1 VKRSYEFL
9 ADLRRL
15 EIEYNRFE
23 SIIWILNAT
32 VISIA
37 IYAAFLLLGLPA
49 FTRFYWQDFLPLAQS
64 PAIIAVLMGAVTATL
79 IKKRTKSNIFDRLE
93 PELSEKALTA
103 YDNQNLSTIPM
114 QSLATDVKIR
124 LSSVKSSQILNWQ
137 RAHKKIGLIALLLG
151 TAIFITHS
159 QISADISPADF
170 QSISDLRDKALG
182 LFQNESSFQNP
193 SKVNL
198 SGNIYGKPSLAV
210 LSETKLELQLYPGMG
225 AGSVAVKSEP
235 ENHLFS
241 QGPLSEAKAVP
252 TELYIESLPP
262 ENREI
267 IKRYFEALAKG

>member
-1 VKRSYEFL
+1 
-9 ADLRRL
+9 
-15 EIEYNRFE
+15 
-23 SIIWILNAT
+23 
-32 VISIA
+32 
-37 IYAAFLLLGLPA
+37 
-49 FTRFYWQDFLPLAQS
+49 
-64 PAIIAVLMGAVTATL
+64 
-79 IKKRTKSNIFDRLE
+79 
-93 PELSEKALTA
+93 
-103 YDNQNLSTIPM
+103 
-114 QSLATDVKIR
+114 
-124 LSSVKSSQILNWQ
+124 
-137 RAHKKIGLIALLLG
+137 
-151 TAIFITHS
+151 
-159 QISADISPADF
+159 
-170 QSISDLRDKALG
+170 LRDKALG